1 MRDADRVPTTPPKRS
16 KTMGDLPPAV
26 QVVVWVALLLTFVG
40 LIWASIEGDDDSS
53 ALGPD
58 SGAEVQPMGVDV

>member
-1 MRDADRVPTTPPKRS
+1 
-16 KTMGDLPPAV
+16 MGDLPPAV

-53 ALGPD
+53 GLGPD